1 MKRRIPTSRSSPVSS
16 VLTSGLRKNATPSG
30 EDISKDGSG
39 SCPTLLSTSSSTVE
53 NSLARGRTSSG
64 VMGVSRENSNEG
76 CTAAPGPPSRYPV
89 AHSTYSSGGSGSTS
103 QTHSVSQ
110 NVVLP
115 AGRVGGI
122 RANEVVPVAPPFP
135 RPQSSGGL
143 GVYGSGGRGGR
154 RVIPSAPA
162 PRASTAHGF
171 PTANRLSG
179 AIVGAGPLP
188 ASQQELTPTP
198 PTHRPATAAIAR
210 QSPSPQPLSYLV
222 PPPREVDE
230 GKLVV
235 VLDLDET
242 LIFSRGNRVFERQGV
257 SKLLQTLKGRCE
269 VIVWTAGTRDYALDV
284 IRIIDP
290 YFAIQHC
297 IYRHPMWWNGE
308 IGCTKDLRMLGRPME
323 RVILIDNTP
332 EVFREN
338 PENGI
343 LVSDFLGREATGG
356 RSDRTLS
363 ILADIFEYVLRH
375 LAEPKTADVLASH
388 RLHTRTFRLDGK
400 RRVEIFT
407 VVGDR
412 HEAARL

>member
-1 MKRRIPTSRSSPVSS
+1 MKRRVPTSRPSPATTASPSSLRKG
-16 VLTSGLRKNATPSG
+16 LTSSG
-30 EDISKDGSG
+30 EEVSKDGSEN
-39 SCPTLLSTSSSTVE
+39 CPSLLSSSAGLESTGV
-53 NSLARGRTSSG
+53 RPRTSAGGISL
-64 VMGVSRENSNEG
+64 SRANSSEIG
-76 CTAAPGPPSRYPV
+76 PGPGGASSRYSV
-89 AHSTYSSGGSGSTS
+89 AHPTYTSRGTGSSA
-103 QTHSVSQ
+103 QTHNAPQ

-122 RANEVVPVAPPFP
+122 RANEVVPVAPPYP
-135 RPQSSGGL
+135 RPHSSGGIS
-143 GVYGSGGRGGR
+143 VYGSGGGGGGR

-162 PRASTAHGF
+162 PRASTARGF

-179 AIVGAGPLP
+179 NAV
-188 ASQQELTPTP
+188 ASTPSPPQQEMTPTP
-198 PTHRPATAAIAR
+198 PLHRPTPSPAPR
-210 QSPSPQPLSYLV
+210 QPPSPQPLSYLV

-257 SKLLQTLKGRCE
+257 GKLLQTLKGRCE

-343 LVSDFLGREATGG
+343 LVSDFLGREPMGG

-375 LAEPKTADVLASH
+375 IAEPKTVDVLASH
-388 RLHTRTFRLDGK
+388 RLHKRTFRLDGK

>member
-1 MKRRIPTSRSSPVSS
+1 MKRRVPTSRLSP
-16 VLTSGLRKNATPSG
+16 TSTGTTSLLRNGLAPSA
-30 EDISKDGSG
+30 EEVSKDGPEN
-39 SCPTLLSTSSSTVE
+39 CPTLLFTSPSTVE
-53 NSLARGRTSSG
+53 TTGARQRTSTG
-64 VMGVSRENSNEG
+64 VMRFSRVSSTENGSVIAG
-76 CTAAPGPPSRYPV
+76 APSRYSV
-89 AHSTYSSGGSGSTS
+89 AHPTYTSRGTENSAQAPSGTQNMVLST
-103 QTHSVSQ
+103 
-110 NVVLP
+110 
-115 AGRVGGI
+115 GRIGGI
-122 RANEVVPVAPPFP
+122 RANEVVPAAPPYP
-135 RPQSSGGL
+135 RPHSSGG
-143 GVYGSGGRGGR
+143 VSAYISGGGAAGR
-154 RVIPSAPA
+154 RAIPSAPA
-162 PRASTAHGF
+162 PRASTARGF
-171 PTANRLSG
+171 PTTGRLNG
-179 AIVGAGPLP
+179 AVVTSSPSP
-188 ASQQELTPTP
+188 QQELNPAP
-198 PTHRPATAAIAR
+198 PPHRPPPVSVAR
-210 QSPSPQPLSYLV
+210 QPPSPQPLSYLV

-323 RVILIDNTP
+323 RVLLIDNTP

-343 LVSDFLGREATGG
+343 LVSDFLGREPIGG
-356 RSDRTLS
+356 RSDRTLN

-388 RLHTRTFRLDGK
+388 RLHKRTFRLDGK